1 MRAFEFLKETVLQG
15 SSTKS
20 VLGYLNNMLKV
31 DSLAIGVDGEKASG
45 LKLTD
50 GSRTKI
56 TALIAGFK
64 AGTVSKNDVM
74 DTKLDFDNG
83 STYAIKAIH
92 KSPDIKAPGAAG
104 DTSPDSDPDATKG
117 GATKFWN
124 DGEVSE
130 TFLGA
135 ALFARFASQELVTVD
150 AVKEAIKTFKVIP
163 GGFSASATRNGVDPI
178 EIVAL
183 NKPQNNQVVTDYVN
197 NYDELSSKF
206 PKGIKGLDV
215 LINSCV
221 AYVNES
227 SKVEEA
233 IAKADNNPDK
243 DKIAIKT
250 DGVSDQKGTKADL
263 KFSIG
268 NDEQLLSLKANA
280 VKQFGQDTGATPEV
294 IKTFFSRFLP
304 DLAVTTN
311 SEWPE
316 MSRQKTAERKKA
328 GEDLQAIANQVYG
341 YIGEVY
347 QKAGAA
353 IEAKLSDPT
362 SAALV
367 VEDLYAGITHHAQG
381 KEANQTLVILNPGG
395 KKAWQELSFG
405 PSLKE
410 ALQSFRLEVKQFTAG
425 VSGETNHML
434 QIFGRGID
442 SVAAVAQA
450 QNVETPKDAEAAA
463 QTVIKKKPKPV
474 DKEMLIQLRSYVQE
488 AGPTIRNIVEM
499 GPLLKT
505 ITEVQ
510 KIEKALDN
518 MPEPAK
524 EEPAKPD
531 ELAAIKKNAGIKP
544 APAAQPAAQPAAPA
558 VAAAPQ
564 TEPQV

>member
-1 MRAFEFLKETVLQG
+1 MRAFEFLNETDLSG

-20 VLGYLNNMLKV
+20 IPGYLNNMLKA
-31 DSLAIGVDGEKASG
+31 SALAVGVNGEKASG

-56 TALIAGFK
+56 NDLLAGLK
-64 AGTVSKNDVM
+64 AGTVSKDDVM
-74 DTKLDFDNG
+74 DTKLDFDDG
-83 STYAIKAIH
+83 SNYAIGRLH
-92 KSPDIKAPGAAG
+92 KSPEVKAAAASG
-104 DTSPDSDPDATKG
+104 DAGTTG
-117 GATKFWN
+117 TTKFWN
-124 DGEVSE
+124 DGEVAE

-135 ALFARFASQELVTVD
+135 ALFARFIGEETVTVD
-150 AVKEAIKTFKVIP
+150 SVKKAIESFKVIP
-163 GGFSASATRNGVDPI
+163 GGFSATAMRNGVDSV

-183 NKPQNNQVVTDYVN
+183 NKPQNNQVVTEYVS
-197 NYDELSSKF
+197 NYEDFSSKF
-206 PKGIKGLDV
+206 PKAVNGLDV

-233 IAKADNNPDK
+233 IAKADANQDK
-243 DKIAIKT
+243 DKIAIRT

-263 KFSIG
+263 KFSI
-268 NDEQLLSLKANA
+268 NDDEQLLSLKANA

-304 DLAVTTN
+304 DVVVQTDPN
-311 SEWPE
+311 WPE
-316 MSRQKTAERKKA
+316 MTRKKTLARKKA
-328 GEDLQAIANQVYG
+328 GEDLQAIANEVYG
-341 YIGEVY
+341 YIGDVY
-347 QKAGAA
+347 KQAVAA
-353 IEAKLSDPT
+353 IEAKLQSPET
-362 SAALV
+362 ASVL
-367 VEDLYAGITHHAQG
+367 VEDIYSGITHHAQG

-410 ALQSFRLEVKQFTAG
+410 SLQSFRLEVKQFTAG
-425 VSGETNHML
+425 VDGETNHML

-450 QNVETPKDAEAAA
+450 QSVETPKDAEAAA

-474 DKEMLIQLRSYVQE
+474 DKEMLIQLRSYIQE

-518 MPEPAK
+518 LPEPAK
-524 EEPAKPD
+524 EEPTKPD

-544 APAAQPAAQPAAPA
+544 APEPQ
-558 VAAAPQ
+558 AAAAV
-564 TEPQV
+564 TEPTPPIEKAAAA